1 MDFGFGFCFE
11 CNQKPLFWSSLF
23 IKQSTPTSLSLLQ
36 AAKAA
41 SRPKIEDT
49 SSGRPCREK
58 LTGEI
63 FTYPGLSEG
72 RIEKVC

>member
-1 MDFGFGFCFE
+1 MDFDFCFCFE

-23 IKQSTPTSLSLLQ
+23 IKQPTPTSLSLPQ

-49 SSGRPCREK
+49 SSGRPCTEK

-63 FTYPGLSEG
+63 FTYPGLGEG
-72 RIEKVC
+72 RTEKVC